1 MRILTDIINADG
13 RIGERETL
21 LFGKLRKDF
30 NLSEKDHKVALE
42 KNSFLTLVQIK
53 NLNEEIETQNQI
65 LKEKEQSIKNLNEE
79 LITVYMSKSW
89 KITRPLRSFMR
100 KLRKR

>member
-1 MRILTDIINADG
+1 LRILTDIINADG

-53 NLNEEIETQNQI
+53 NLNEEQKKDGYKDEPDD
-65 LKEKEQSIKNLNEE
+65 
-79 LITVYMSKSW
+79 YC
-89 KITRPLRSFMR
+89 R
-100 KLRKR
+100 